1 MTNGEHGDGGTPQF
15 ARAPTSDV
23 FGKLDDELS
32 PIRINSEALLEIKR
46 KANDNGMT
54 LAEYVR
60 TRLYVDVF
68 GIEHV
73 LILHENRIRRA
84 TSNASQGD
92 PLQLKVVDMPRKD
105 AA

>member
-1 MTNGEHGDGGTPQF
+1 MAGNGTQDFDATMAARTAGGDI
-15 ARAPTSDV
+15 

-32 PIRINSEALLEIKR
+32 PIRINSDALLEIKR
-46 KANDNGMT
+46 KATENGMT

-68 GIEHV
+68 GLEHV
-73 LILHENRIRRA
+73 LMLHENRIRRA
-84 TSNASQGD
+84 TSNASQGE
-92 PLQLKVVDMPRKD
+92 PMQLKVVEMPGRG